1 MPLNTTE
8 IEKNSKALVATLKQ
22 AFDDRKDST
31 RMDEHRAK
39 LGRLTDQQPW
49 LRLFSEFREVSNEI
63 EDDDVRI
70 TLEVPRLLSN
80 RFAVELRI
88 TYSTNGTAFNVSA
101 YGNLV
106 EFLDKQGFASRNW
119 KSIIEGET
127 FEGEL
132 EDPAA
137 FSQVLKHVLREM
149 TKGVTGLVDELV
161 GFGVDDSTELR
172 ELAIK
177 ALVGKELLADL

>member
-8 IEKNSKALVATLKQ
+8 IENNSKALAATLKQ

-31 RMDEHRAK
+31 RMYGHRAE

-49 LRLFSEFREVSNEI
+49 LRLFSEFREVSNEV

-70 TLEVPRLLSN
+70 TLEVSRLLSN

-88 TYSTNGTAFNVSA
+88 AYSTDGTAFKVSA

-106 EFLDKQGFASRNW
+106 EFLDKQGFGSRNW
-119 KSIIEGET
+119 KTLVEGET

-132 EDPAA
+132 EDSEA
-137 FSQVLKHVLREM
+137 FSHVLKRVLREM
-149 TKGVTGLVDELV
+149 AEGVTGLVDELV

-172 ELAIK
+172 ELAVK